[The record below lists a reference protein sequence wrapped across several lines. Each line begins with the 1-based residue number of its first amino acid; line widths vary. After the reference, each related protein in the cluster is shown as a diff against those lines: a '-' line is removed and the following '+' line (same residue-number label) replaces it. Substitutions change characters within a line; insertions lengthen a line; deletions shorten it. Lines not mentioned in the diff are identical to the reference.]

1 VYFFLTKRI
10 ICAATFATATGL
22 HAATLEQSPEH
33 ENIVK
38 TDDVVRE
45 VTEHDKEIN
54 GEFVDVLQDDS
65 NVGGEDLEQ
74 QVEDFHIIRRDRPDN
89 PCDRESDVHNY
100 ETSWYDHSQIYI
112 NTKFCEPALWFDN
125 FFATDRLFNEGVA
138 GTYVRW
144 RNDFSYDEEEYFEF
158 KTRISVSAVLPGLE
172 GRFRLTFEG
181 EEDEDLRDLAP
192 SDGDEAANSLGL
204 QIDLRENA
212 RSKFSISVNLSPRIR
227 FRYRYTYPVLEQT
240 ILRLTQEVQWKNG
253 VNSARSRFDVEQP
266 IDDKFL
272 FRSST
277 ELKVSEEYDG
287 VDWLQAFVMYQWIN
301 KKASLAYELSAEGIT
316 EPISITTDYR
326 VGIRFR
332 KNFHREWLF
341 YEIVPDYT
349 WPVTFDEERLAIEQD
364 RRSKWSLLFRLELHF
379 GNAYK
384 RRYEDYNKV
393 R

>member
-10 ICAATFATATGL
+10 ICAATFAAATSL
-22 HAATLEQSPEH
+22 HAATLEQSPER

-38 TDDVVRE
+38 TEDVIRE
-45 VTEHDKEIN
+45 VTEQDKEIN
-54 GEFVDVLQDDS
+54 ADFVEVLQDDS

-74 QVEDFHIIRRDRPDN
+74 QVEDFHIIRRERPDN
-89 PCDRESDVHNY
+89 PCDRESDEHNY
-100 ETSWYDHSQIYI
+100 ETNWYDHSQIYV

-125 FFATDRLFNEGVA
+125 FFARDRLFEEGVA

-144 RNDFSYDEEEYFEF
+144 RNDFTYDEEEYFEF
-158 KTRISVSAVLPGLE
+158 KTRITVSAVLPGLE
-172 GRFRLTFEG
+172 NRFRLTFEG
-181 EEDEDLRDLAP
+181 EDDEDLRDLAP
-192 SDGDEAANSLGL
+192 GNEDEAANSLGL
-204 QIDLRENA
+204 QVDLTENA
-212 RSKFSISVNLSPRIR
+212 RSKFSVSVNLSPRVR
-227 FRYRYTYPVLEQT
+227 LRYRYTYPVFEQT

-253 VNSARSRFDVEQP
+253 TSSARSRFDVEQP

-272 FRSST
+272 FSSST
-277 ELKVSEEYDG
+277 ELKVSEEYKG
-287 VDWLQAFVMYQWIN
+287 VDWLQAFVMYQWVN
-301 KKASLAYELSAEGIT
+301 KKTSLAYELSAEGVT
-316 EPISITTDYR
+316 EPISIIRNYR

-349 WPVTFDEERLAIEQD
+349 WPVTFDIDRLAIEVD

-384 RRYEDYNKV
+384 RRYEDYNKF
-393 R
+393 

>member
-1 VYFFLTKRI
+1 VYFFLTKRV
-10 ICAATFATATGL
+10 ICTAVFSVATSI
-22 HAATLEQSPEH
+22 HAATLDQSSEH

-38 TDDVVRE
+38 TDDVIRE
-45 VTEHDKEIN
+45 VAEQDKEIN
-54 GEFVDVLQDDS
+54 DEFIEVLQDDS
-65 NVGGEDLEQ
+65 KIS
-74 QVEDFHIIRRDRPDN
+74 VEDHEQDVEGYQITRKERPDN
-89 PCDRESDVHNY
+89 PCERGSDVHNY
-100 ETSWYDHSQIYI
+100 KTNWYDHSQIYI

-144 RNDFSYDEEEYFEF
+144 RNDFSIDEEDDFEY
-158 KTRISVSAVLPGLE
+158 KLRLTVSAVLPGLE
-172 GRFRLTFEG
+172 DRFRLTFEG

-192 SDGDEAANSLGL
+192 GNGDETANSLGL
-204 QIDLRENA
+204 QVDLTEND
-212 RSKFSISVNLSPRIR
+212 RSKFSVSVNLSPRVR
-227 FRYRYTYPVLEQT
+227 FRYRYTYPVLDET

-253 VNSARSRFDVEQP
+253 TNSARSRFDVEQP
-266 IDDKFL
+266 ISDDFL

-287 VDWLQAFVMYQWIN
+287 VDWLQAFVMYQWVN
-301 KKASLAYELSAEGIT
+301 KQTSLAYELSAEGIT

-349 WPVTFDEERLAIEQD
+349 WPVTFDKDRLAIEED
-364 RRSKWSLLFRLELHF
+364 RRSKWRLLFRLELHF